1 MAILGSF
8 KVGLDRAEP
17 LLQHLALRD
26 GPGILELFTNLAPD
40 EGQALNPMPML
51 RILRRGITRCL
62 LPRSRGGVPQHG
74 LLDLLLD
81 GFAFPTSGHFGL
93 LSHF

>member
-8 KVGLDRAEP
+8 KVGLDRAKP

-51 RILRRGITRCL
+51 R
-62 LPRSRGGVPQHG
+62 RSRGGIPQHG